1 MPNVLY
7 DKIFGSNLNSDK
19 IFLKTDIRN
28 LSYKQFTEL
37 TNKIANSLILN
48 GLKPGDRVA
57 IQAEKSA
64 TQLAVYAATIKAG
77 GVYLPLNTA
86 YTTNELKYFISDAQ
100 PKIVILDEKSFKLAK
115 ENLSEI
121 DAHFFSLNQDGT
133 GSFTDQFA
141 LCETNFSTVSRGE
154 EDIAVIM
161 YTSGTTGKSKGAKLC
176 HRNLKTNAEIL
187 KESWE
192 FTESDI
198 LLHMLPTYHTHGLLV
213 ACNLLAMVGGSIIF
227 LPKFNSQDAI
237 KWMSKATAM
246 MGVPTFYTR
255 LLDHPE
261 FDKDVSKNIRLFISG
276 SAPLSAE
283 THKMFKKRTGHSILE
298 RYGMTETNMSTS
310 NPYRGKR
317 IAGTI
322 GKALPGIEIRIR
334 DKITGEVL
342 PNGKIG
348 ILEQKGD
355 NVFLG
360 YWGMPE
366 KTSEA
371 FTQDNFFITGDL
383 AQRDANG
390 YITLVGR
397 DSDMIISGGLNV
409 YPKEVENLIDDIDE
423 VLESAVIGVP
433 HSDFGEGVVAVVVLK
448 EKMKD
453 PVKKIQNTLKSNL
466 AKFKQPKLIK
476 LVENLPRN
484 SMGKVQ
490 KATLRVQYD
499 KLFKN

>member
-7 DKIFGSNLNSDK
+7 DKIFGSNANNDK
-19 IFLKTDIRN
+19 IFLQTDTRSI
-28 LSYKQFTEL
+28 SYKQFTEL
-37 TNKIANSLILN
+37 TNKIANSLSLS
-48 GLKPGDRVA
+48 GLRPGDRVA

-86 YTTNELKYFISDAQ
+86 YTTSELKYFISDAQ
-100 PKIVILDEKSFKLAK
+100 PKIIILDEKSFNLTK
-115 ENLSEI
+115 ENLSNSE
-121 DAHFFSLNQDGT
+121 AHFFTLNQDGT
-133 GSFTDQFA
+133 GSLSDTFA
-141 LCETNFSTVSRGE
+141 SCATNFPTVNRGE

-192 FTESDI
+192 FTQDDI

-237 KWMSKATAM
+237 RWMPKATAM

-255 LLDHPE
+255 LLDSPK
-261 FDKDVSKNIRLFISG
+261 FDKDISKNIRLFISG

-334 DKITGEVL
+334 DKITGKVI
-342 PNGKIG
+342 PDGKIG
-348 ILEQKGD
+348 VLEQKGD

-360 YWGMPE
+360 YWKMPE
-366 KTSEA
+366 KTLEA

-383 AQRDANG
+383 AQRDKNG

-409 YPKEVENLIDDIDE
+409 YPKEVENLIDEIDE

-453 PVKKIQNTLKSNL
+453 PVKKIQNTLQPNL
-466 AKFKQPKLIK
+466 AKFKQPKFIK

-490 KATLRVQYD
+490 KATLRKQYD

>member
-355 NVFLG
+355 NVFFRVLG
-360 YWGMPE
+360 N
-366 KTSEA
+366 A
-371 FTQDNFFITGDL
+371 
-383 AQRDANG
+383 
-390 YITLVGR
+390 
-397 DSDMIISGGLNV
+397 
-409 YPKEVENLIDDIDE
+409 
-423 VLESAVIGVP
+423 
-433 HSDFGEGVVAVVVLK
+433 
-448 EKMKD
+448 
-453 PVKKIQNTLKSNL
+453 
-466 AKFKQPKLIK
+466 
-476 LVENLPRN
+476 
-484 SMGKVQ
+484 
-490 KATLRVQYD
+490 
-499 KLFKN
+499 